1 MKITNYAFAYK
12 DQPIFDD
19 FSVEFS
25 SEHLNVLLGENGSGK
40 STLFDAIAD
49 VNGAKNQ
56 PIPKQAV
63 AYKVQQPV
71 LFPNL
76 TVQEMINLFT
86 QIGSLKF
93 ETETGRLIRE
103 DFLSKIL
110 SRKMGQL
117 SGGERQLLFSYG
129 THLLDRDVYLF
140 DEPTAGVS
148 FSNAE
153 YIIKMMQELVDS
165 RGKTVVVTLHDLK
178 EIETMPVHLIT
189 LKAGKVSFA
198 GTKADMLELAETPD
212 FEVAV
217 KQLV

>member
-12 DQPIFDD
+12 NQPIFDD

-25 SEHLNVLLGENGSGK
+25 SDHLNVLLGENGSGK
-40 STLFDAIAD
+40 STLFDAIAG
-49 VNGAKNQ
+49 VNGARNQ
-56 PIPKQAV
+56 PIPNQAV

-86 QIGSLKF
+86 QIGSLKL

-110 SRKMGQL
+110 GRKMGQL

-129 THLLDRDVYLF
+129 THLLDCDIYLF
-140 DEPTAGVS
+140 DEPTSGVS

-153 YIIKMMQELVDS
+153 YILKMVQELVDA

-178 EIETMPVHLIT
+178 EIETMNAHLVT
-189 LKAGKVSFA
+189 LQAGKVSFA

-212 FEVAV
+212 FEVDV